1 MRDETTGKVEI
12 TSQNHGFAV
21 ERESLLAAGGEVTHT
36 HLNDQTVSGFVHRD
50 KRVMAVQFHPEA
62 SPGPRDSSFLLTD
75 RYIRFARGE
84 WS

>member
-1 MRDETTGKVEI
+1 MIILSHELT
-12 TSQNHGFAV
+12 
-21 ERESLLAAGGEVTHT
+21 
-36 HLNDQTVSGFVHRD
+36 RD